1 MYHFF
6 HQTSRFISF
15 FSLFQFVASAADV
28 EGTICYNII
37 INGIDFFISY
47 KIIILLLLFMLNFR
61 NKIMWIELCYYMI
74 NASLVGLVHT
84 GYFFSFKI
92 SLFKVLEK

>member
-28 EGTICYNII
+28 EGTICYNIT

-47 KIIILLLLFMLNFR
+47 KIIILLLLFMLNFK

-84 GYFFSFKI
+84 GY
-92 SLFKVLEK
+92 LFLLKYHCLKC